1 MKNMTIDLSNR
12 PVITVMEASQLL
24 GLSPT
29 SVKRRVF
36 EGRLKALKRDNLY
49 EKILIYTE
57 SVSRFLERGEE

>member
-57 SVSRFLERGEE
+57 SISRFLERGEE

>member
-1 MKNMTIDLSNR
+1 MTIDLSSR

-29 SVKRRVF
+29 SVKRRIF

-57 SVSRFLERGEE
+57 SISRFLERGEE